1 MTSDI
6 MKYSEKISNRLNQL
20 LEKTYDAEKGFKT
33 AAEKVDNSSAK
44 EFLNNKA
51 QQRYNF
57 GHELK
62 SEIMQYGQLPDKGGS
77 IKGNVHR
84 AWMNLKT
91 AFSSNTL
98 ETIMEEVKRGEEA
111 SLEEYNDILND
122 NEMTLPPSTEN
133 LLIKQ
138 RNAIQ
143 AAINTATVYEE
154 VAS

>member
-33 AAEKVDNSSAK
+33 TAEKVDNSSAK

-84 AWMNLKT
+84 TWMNLKT